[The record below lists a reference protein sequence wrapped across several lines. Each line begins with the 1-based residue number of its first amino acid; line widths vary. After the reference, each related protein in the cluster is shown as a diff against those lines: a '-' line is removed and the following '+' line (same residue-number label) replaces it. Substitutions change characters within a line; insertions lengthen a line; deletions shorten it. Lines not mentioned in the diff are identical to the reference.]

1 MASVLKDYLNTLSQ
15 TKDLTIEKIRG
26 EFDARQVDVQAED
39 GFILFNYREG
49 ADTDDEIVRDCC
61 GTILAAKGEN
71 DGLRSFIVPDSIDY
85 VCRPLFTEKRD
96 GLITVWK
103 TRFKWNIS
111 TPDQIHA
118 SDAFWAG
125 DELSVQARFEKACDK
140 LCGVSFPMTG
150 WKRFCVKL
158 DKTLQMSGKNY
169 TFMFR
174 LQAADPEKG
183 TPGGILHVGT
193 CDKETGEIVYFDFNS
208 YFDFEGGAVLY

>member
-1 MASVLKDYLNTLSQ
+1 MAQVLKDYLNSLSQ
-15 TKDLTIEKIRG
+15 TKELTIEKIRG

-61 GTILAAKGEN
+61 GTILAARGEN
-71 DGLRSFIVPDSIDY
+71 DGVHSFIVPDSIDY

-125 DELSVQARFEKACDK
+125 NEKSVQARFEKACDK

-174 LQAADPEKG
+174 LQEEDIENG
-183 TPGGILHVGT
+183 TPAGIRHVGT
-193 CDKETGEIVYFDFNS
+193 CDKETGEVVYFDFNS

>member
-1 MASVLKDYLNTLSQ
+1 MARVLKDYLNSLSE

-26 EFDARQVDVQAED
+26 EFDARQVDVKAAD

-49 ADTDDEIVRDCC
+49 ADTDDEIIRDCC
-61 GTILAAKGEN
+61 GTILCAKGEN
-71 DGLRSFIVPDSIDY
+71 DGVHSFIVPDSIDY
-85 VCRPLFTEKRD
+85 VCLPLFTEKRE
-96 GLITVWK
+96 GLINVWK
-103 TRFKWNIS
+103 SGFKWNIS
-111 TPDQIHA
+111 TPDEILA
-118 SDAFWAG
+118 RDARFAG
-125 DELSVQARFEKACDK
+125 DEISVQARFEKACDR

-174 LQAADPEKG
+174 LQQEEPEKG
-183 TPGGILHVGT
+183 IASGIRHVGT
-193 CDKETGEIVYFDFNS
+193 CDKDTGEVVYFDFNS